1 MLHPNIPKP
10 KLLPSNLKWN
20 ETLYHHINPLFNPMW
35 WCIKLFS
42 KVTIFQLSNKWHWFL
57 FFVFLKKKYNI
68 PGTRVWKSVYCVLR
82 LVSLLSRLLLIQI
95 LSALSVSW
103 HYGVLHYG
111 VQVRRWAFISHYQ
124 AVLSFV
130 LLTRFICHFN
140 RNISYLAFEWWIYLV
155 ICLLYFMEST
165 DMVNITVDR
174 LFSSLRWAQG
184 DKNKLSTALITKP
197 CLVMFSS

>member
-1 MLHPNIPKP
+1 
-10 KLLPSNLKWN
+10 
-20 ETLYHHINPLFNPMW
+20 MW

-42 KVTIFQLSNKWHWFL
+42 KVTIFQLSNKWHSFFCFVL
-57 FFVFLKKKYNI
+57 GFFVFFKYNI

-103 HYGVLHYG
+103 HYGVLHYGVLHYG